1 MRNFKKIILFLII
14 FTAVLLL
21 NISISDAATLSVNN
35 EEELINAI
43 NTLTE
48 GENII
53 EITENIALTR
63 PIEITE
69 KTLTINGNG
78 HTISR
83 IDTNWTPNGSNGTLI
98 TAGLS
103 GTRLTL
109 NNITLTGS
117 QKYGVQTYNGAH
129 VILNGVTLSDNGFGG
144 VLVNGGTLEVRNLTL
159 GKNGTPNNNGIEIAK
174 GSSAADSSI
183 SRLIMNGTLSSSET
197 TNVIFLAEND
207 QLDKFEIQNS
217 DTTTNK
223 ILIQGNKVAITDA
236 ANNVLFTSNEN
247 PNITMTEVPYTP
259 NSGTTEGENPP
270 ATNPD
275 NNPNENPGETPVE
288 TPTETP
294 TETNEPEIPKAPK
307 DNAPK
312 TGVADYLG
320 IILFIICISIIGLFL
335 SIIL

>member
-1 MRNFKKIILFLII
+1 MRNLKKIILFFII
-14 FTAVLLL
+14 LTAALLL
-21 NISISDAATLSVNN
+21 NVSISDAATLSVET

-43 NTLTE
+43 NTFTE

-53 EITENIALTR
+53 EITENIYLTR

-78 HTISR
+78 HTISKV
-83 IDTNWTPNGSNGTLI
+83 DTNWTPNGSNGTLI
-98 TAGLS
+98 TAGLN
-103 GTRLTL
+103 GTKLTL
-109 NNITLTGS
+109 TNLTLKDA

-129 VILNGVTLSDNGFGG
+129 VILNGVTLSNNGFGG

-174 GSSAADSSI
+174 GESASNDAVSK
-183 SRLIMNGTLSSSET
+183 LIMNGTLSSSET

-247 PNITMTEVPYTP
+247 ANITMTEVPYTP
-259 NSGTTEGENPP
+259 DGNTTEGENPP
-270 ATNPD
+270 ETDPD
-275 NNPNENPGETPVE
+275 NNPNENPDETPVE

-294 TETNEPEIPKAPK
+294 TETKEPETPKSPK

-320 IILFIICISIIGLFL
+320 IVLFIICISIIGLAL
-335 SIIL
+335 SVIL